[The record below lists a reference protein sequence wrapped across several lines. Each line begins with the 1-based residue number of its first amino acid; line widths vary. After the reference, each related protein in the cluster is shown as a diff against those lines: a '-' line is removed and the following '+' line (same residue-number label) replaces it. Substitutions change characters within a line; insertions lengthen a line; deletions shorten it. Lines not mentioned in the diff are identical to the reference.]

1 MHKVIFDTDPG
12 IDDAMAL
19 LFLHK
24 HPEVDLIGVT
34 TVFGNAPIELTTR
47 NALFLKDEWGIAAP
61 VAQGAGVTFDPARPE
76 GHWPTFIHGE
86 NGLGD
91 IHLPEKIN
99 AAPDPRP
106 AWRFIIDTVRE
117 NPGEVTLVAV
127 GRMTNL
133 ALALKADP
141 DFAALVK
148 DVIVMGGAFELNGN
162 VSPAA
167 EANIHGDPEAADL
180 VFTAPWRVTVVGL
193 DVTLK
198 TVMTSGYLSE
208 MAAVGGKAVQLLSD
222 ISQFYIEFYKHRV
235 GDGMVIHDSCACVYL
250 VAPHLF
256 ETRSGPVRVVCGGIA
271 DGQTIQKPEGKLF
284 PPGHWDGHPS
294 QLVCTDV
301 DGDRVLEVIRAAI
314 VEGRAA

>member
-1 MHKVIFDTDPG
+1 MHNVIFDTDPG

-19 LFLHK
+19 LFLHR
-24 HPEVDLIGVT
+24 HPQIDLIGIT
-34 TVFGNAPIELTTR
+34 TVFGNAPIDLTTR
-47 NALFLKDEWGIAAP
+47 NALYLAQAWGISAP
-61 VAQGAGVTFDPARPE
+61 VAQGAGVTFDASRPE

-91 IHLPEKIN
+91 IDIPPVIGRTV
-99 AAPDPRP
+99 DDRP
-106 AWRFIIDTVRE
+106 AWQYIIETVRAQ
-117 NPGEVTLVAV
+117 PGEVTLVAV

-133 ALALKADP
+133 ALALRADP

-148 DVIVMGGAFELNGN
+148 EVVVMGGAFDLNGN

-198 TVMTSGYLSE
+198 TVMTSGFLAE
-208 MAAVGGKAVQLLSD
+208 MAAAGGASVQLLSD
-222 ISQFYIEFYKHRV
+222 ISQFYIDFYRHRV
-235 GDGMVIHDSCACVYL
+235 GDGMVVHDSCACVYL
-250 VAPHLF
+250 VAPDLF
-256 ETRSGPVRVVCGGIA
+256 QTRSGPIRVVCGGIA
-271 DGQTIQKPEGKLF
+271 DGQTIQKPDGRVF
-284 PPGHWDGHPS
+284 PAGHWDGHPS
-294 QLVCTDV
+294 QLVCTGV
-301 DGDRVLEVIRAAI
+301 EPERVLDVIRAAI

>member
-19 LFLHK
+19 LFLHR
-24 HPEVDLIGVT
+24 HPQIDLIGIT
-34 TVFGNAPIELTTR
+34 TVFGNAPIDLTTR
-47 NALFLKDEWGIAAP
+47 NALFLAQAWGISAP
-61 VAQGAGVTFDPARPE
+61 VAQGAGVTFDPSRPE

-91 IHLPEKIN
+91 VDIPPVIGRTV
-99 AAPDPRP
+99 DDRP
-106 AWRFIIDTVRE
+106 AWQFIIDTVRAQ
-117 NPGEVTLVAV
+117 PGEVTLVAV

-148 DVIVMGGAFELNGN
+148 EVVVMGGAFDLNGN

-198 TVMTSGYLSE
+198 TVMTSGFLAE
-208 MAAVGGKAVQLLSD
+208 MAAAGGASVQLLSD
-222 ISQFYIEFYKHRV
+222 LSQFYIDFYRHRV
-235 GDGMVIHDSCACVYL
+235 GDGMVVHDACACVYL
-250 VAPHLF
+250 VAPDLF
-256 ETRSGPVRVVCGGIA
+256 TTRSGPIRVVCGGIA
-271 DGQTIQKPEGKLF
+271 DGQTIQKPDGRVF
-284 PPGHWDGHPS
+284 PAGHWDGHPS
-294 QLVCTDV
+294 QMVCIDV
-301 DGDRVLEVIRAAI
+301 ESERVLDIIRAAI
-314 VEGRAA
+314 VEGRAG

>member
-91 IHLPEKIN
+91 IPLPEKIN

-208 MAAVGGKAVQLLSD
+208 MAAVGGKAVQLLSN

-256 ETRSGPVRVVCGGIA
+256 KTRSGPIRVVCGGIA
-271 DGQTIQKPEGKLF
+271 DGQTIQKPDGKLF

>member
-106 AWRFIIDTVRE
+106 AWRFIIDTVRD

-208 MAAVGGKAVQLLSD
+208 MAAVGGKAVQLLSN

-271 DGQTIQKPEGKLF
+271 DGQTIQKPDGKLF

>member
-91 IHLPEKIN
+91 ISLPETIN

-250 VAPHLF
+250 VAPYLF
-256 ETRSGPVRVVCGGIA
+256 ETRSGPIRVVCGGIA
-271 DGQTIQKPEGKLF
+271 DGQTIQKPDGKLF
-284 PPGHWDGHPS
+284 PPGHWDSHPS
-294 QLVCTDV
+294 QFVCTDV
-301 DGDRVLEVIRAAI
+301 DGDRVLEVIRAAV

>member
-19 LFLHK
+19 LFLHR
-24 HPEVDLIGVT
+24 HPQIDLIGVT
-34 TVFGNAPIELTTR
+34 TVFGNAPIDLTTR
-47 NALFLKDEWGIAAP
+47 NALFLKQEWGIAAP
-61 VAQGAGVTFDPARPE
+61 VAQGAGVTFDPSRPE

-91 IHLPEKIN
+91 ITI
-99 AAPDPRP
+99 PDEIGARADERP
-106 AWRFIIDTVRE
+106 AWQFIIDTVRAQ
-117 NPGEVTLVAV
+117 PGEVTLVAV

-148 DVIVMGGAFELNGN
+148 EVVVMGGAFELNGN

-198 TVMTSGYLSE
+198 TVMTSGFLAE
-208 MAAVGGKAVQLLSD
+208 MASAGGKPVQLLSD
-222 ISQFYIEFYKHRV
+222 ISQFYIDFYRHRV
-235 GDGMVIHDSCACVYL
+235 GDGMVVHDSCACVY
-250 VAPHLF
+250 VVSPELF
-256 ETRSGPVRVVCGGIA
+256 TTRSGPIRVVCGGIA
-271 DGQTIQKPEGKLF
+271 DGQTIQKPDGRVF

-301 DGDRVLEVIRAAI
+301 EADRVLEVLRAAI

>member
-19 LFLHK
+19 LFLHR
-24 HPEVDLIGVT
+24 HPQIDLIGIT
-34 TVFGNAPIELTTR
+34 TVFGNAPIGFTTR
-47 NALFLKDEWGIAAP
+47 NAQFLAQEWGISAP
-61 VAQGAGVTFDPARPE
+61 VAKGAGVTFDPARPE

-91 IHLPEKIN
+91 IDIPETVDH
-99 AAPDPRP
+99 PLDPRS
-106 AWRFIIDTVRE
+106 AHQFIIDTVRAQ
-117 NPGEVTLVAV
+117 PGEVTLVAV

-148 DVIVMGGAFELNGN
+148 EVIVMGGAFDVNGN
-162 VSPAA
+162 TSPAA

-198 TVMTSGYLSE
+198 TVMTSGYLAE
-208 MAAVGGKAVQLLSD
+208 MAVTGGKAVQLLSD
-222 ISQFYIEFYKHRV
+222 ISQFYIDFYKHRV
-235 GDGMVIHDSCACVYL
+235 GDGMVVHDSCACVYL
-250 VAPHLF
+250 VAPELF
-256 ETRSGPVRVVCGGIA
+256 KTRSGPIRVVCGGIA
-271 DGQTIQKPEGKLF
+271 DGQTIQKPDGRRF
-284 PPGHWDGHPS
+284 PPGDWDGHPS
-294 QLVCTDV
+294 QLVCTDIQA
-301 DGDRVLEVIRAAI
+301 DRVLEVIRAAI

>member
-19 LFLHK
+19 LFLRR
-24 HPEVDLIGVT
+24 HPQIDLIGIT
-34 TVFGNAPIELTTR
+34 TVFGNAPIGFTTR
-47 NALFLKDEWGIAAP
+47 NAQFLAQQWGISAP
-61 VAQGAGVTFDPARPE
+61 VAKGAGVTFDPARPE

-91 IHLPEKIN
+91 IDIPETIDR
-99 AAPDPRP
+99 PLDPRP
-106 AWRFIIDTVRE
+106 AHQFIIDTVRAQ
-117 NPGEVTLVAV
+117 PGEVTLIAV

-148 DVIVMGGAFELNGN
+148 EVIVMGGAFDVNGN
-162 VSPAA
+162 TSPAA

-198 TVMTSGYLSE
+198 TVMTSGYLAE
-208 MAAVGGKAVQLLSD
+208 MAVTGGKDVQLLSD
-222 ISQFYIEFYKHRV
+222 LSQFYIDFYKHRV
-235 GDGMVIHDSCACVYL
+235 GDGMVVHDSCACVYL
-250 VAPHLF
+250 VAPDLF
-256 ETRSGPVRVVCGGIA
+256 KTRSGPIRVVCGGIA
-271 DGQTIQKPEGKLF
+271 DGQTIQKPDGKRF
-284 PPGHWDGHPS
+284 PPGDWDGHPS
-294 QLVCTDV
+294 QLVCTDIQA
-301 DGDRVLEVIRAAI
+301 DKVLEVIRAAI

>member
-19 LFLHK
+19 LFLHR
-24 HPEVDLIGVT
+24 HPQIDLIGIT
-34 TVFGNAPIELTTR
+34 TVFGNAPLELTTR
-47 NALFLKDEWGIAAP
+47 NALFLKQEWSISAP
-61 VAQGAGVTFDPARPE
+61 VAEGAGVTFDPSRPE

-91 IHLPEKIN
+91 IDIPE
-99 AAPDPRP
+99 AVSVTADGRP
-106 AWRFIIDTVRE
+106 AWQFIIDTVRAQ
-117 NPGEVTLVAV
+117 PGEVTLVAV

-148 DVIVMGGAFELNGN
+148 DVVVMGGAFGLNGN

-167 EANIHGDPEAADL
+167 EANIHGDPEAADV

-198 TVMTSGYLSE
+198 TVMTSGYLAE
-208 MAAVGGKAVQLLSD
+208 MAAVGDAPVKLLSD

-235 GDGMVIHDSCACVYL
+235 GDGMVIHDSCACVYV
-250 VAPHLF
+250 VAPDLF
-256 ETRSGPVRVVCGGIA
+256 QTRSGPIRIVCGGIA
-271 DGQTIQKPEGKLF
+271 DGQTIQKPDGKVF
-284 PPGHWDGHPS
+284 PPGDWDGHPS
-294 QLVCTDV
+294 QFVCTGV